1 MLKLTSCIGIKL
13 RGGRHEH
20 INKYLARGLKGAYED
35 KIIKVDNV
43 DYLYVRVD
51 VPTVSWRRCLIK
63 EIENKTFIFMA
74 NNVGKELSD
83 GIERDSSDD
92 RTRCY
97 MGSLFVNCKCCLY
110 EIVLHD
116 FRDGVIRFLARRIS
130 KVKGSTIPS
139 TNVHYCDRPLTIGE
153 PPKPKSIRG
162 LRVRK

>member
-1 MLKLTSCIGIKL
+1 MACIGIKL

-63 EIENKTFIFMA
+63 EIENMTFIFMA
-74 NNVGKELSD
+74 NNVGKELFD

-130 KVKGSTIPS
+130 KVTGSTIPS
-139 TNVHYCDRPLTIGE
+139 TNIHYCERPSTSGE
-153 PPKPKSIRG
+153 PPKPKSIQG
-162 LRVRK
+162 LRVRKCYK